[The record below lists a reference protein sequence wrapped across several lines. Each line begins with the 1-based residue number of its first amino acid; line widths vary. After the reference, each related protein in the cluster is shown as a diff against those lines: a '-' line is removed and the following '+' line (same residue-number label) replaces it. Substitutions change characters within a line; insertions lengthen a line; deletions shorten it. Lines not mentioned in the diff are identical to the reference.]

1 MRAIILAAGRGS
13 RMQHLTNDKPK
24 CLLEVNG
31 KRLLEHQFEAI
42 TKAGIRSVAI
52 VTGYKQELIKLPGVE
67 LIHNERWAETNMVSS
82 LVCADNWL
90 QQDTCIISYSDIFY
104 DSSAISSLMENQ
116 NELAITY
123 DPNWAGLWEKRF
135 QNPLDDAETFQFDEK
150 NFLTEIGRRPKT
162 MKDIQGQYMGLL
174 RFMPNAWKEI
184 TAIRNNLKNTIKDK
198 MHMTELLQR
207 VIMAGTL
214 NIKAI
219 PYMGNWGEV
228 DSEDDLNVYNKLT

>member
-104 DSSAISSLMENQ
+104 DSSAIASLIENQ

-135 QNPLDDAETFQFDEK
+135 ENPLDDAETFQFDEK

-162 MKDIQGQYMGLL
+162 VEDIQGQYMGLL
-174 RFMPNAWKEI
+174 RFMPNAWEEI

-214 NIKAI
+214 NIK
-219 PYMGNWGEV
+219 PYLIWVIGV
-228 DSEDDLNVYNKLT
+228 S

>member
-13 RMQHLTNDKPK
+13 RMKHLTSDKPK

-90 QQDTCIISYSDIFY
+90 QEDTCIISYSDIFY

-135 QNPLDDAETFQFDEK
+135 ENPLDDAETFQFDEK
-150 NFLTEIGRRPKT
+150 NFLTEIGGRPKT
-162 MKDIQGQYMGLL
+162 LEDIQGQYMGLL
-174 RFMPNAWKEI
+174 RFMPKAWEEI

-198 MHMTELLQR
+198 MHMTGLLQR
-207 VIMAGTL
+207 VILAGRL

-228 DSEDDLNVYNKLT
+228 DSEDDLNVYNKIA

>member
-123 DPNWAGLWEKRF
+123 DPNWAGLWEERF